1 MSVNG
6 SAFLSPLLS
15 VQWGFPGQ
23 QSVGTEAHLDPWE
36 MSFFIFSLWNSGVS
50 LSYPPCCQNLLSPS
64 CLIPPLGSS
73 PGELSQVLPGTV
85 FASATKNTQQTQ
97 HPVSDWT
104 MPGNSPSL
112 LQSPGQEKQGWVVQH
127 PHRKHHLHLTLRNA
141 VQRCSPY
148 RSLSQCCLYC
158 YQKKSLQQWADE
170 IVHLTYT
177 RHCFVCSWLSCLL
190 QNHFCGILVLERVA
204 DVCTEQEWS
213 DISQMLWITV
223 EMLHRNQERDW
234 DIKTIELRWSQTQAH
249 PCKNITLILW
259 D

>member
-6 SAFLSPLLS
+6 SAFLPPFLS

-36 MSFFIFSLWNSGVS
+36 MSFFIFSLWNSGLS
-50 LSYPPCCQNLLSPS
+50 LSHPLCCQTLLSPS
-64 CLIPPLGSS
+64 CLIPPRGTCPAEL
-73 PGELSQVLPGTV
+73 PRFFLAPKTLSQ
-85 FASATKNTQQTQ
+85 TQY
-97 HPVSDWT
+97 PVSDWT

-112 LQSPGQEKQGWVVQH
+112 LQSPGQEKQWWVVKH
-127 PHRKHHLHLTLRNA
+127 AHRKHHLHLTLGNA

-158 YQKKSLQQWADE
+158 YQKKSLQQWADG

-190 QNHFCGILVLERVA
+190 QNHFYNTEWNLSFGGCCCLYGTRVEWYRSNALDYCGNA
-204 DVCTEQEWS
+204 TQES
-213 DISQMLWITV
+213 GEGLGYKNQRA
-223 EMLHRNQERDW
+223 EMVTNTGTSL
-234 DIKTIELRWSQTQAH
+234 
-249 PCKNITLILW
+249 
-259 D
+259 